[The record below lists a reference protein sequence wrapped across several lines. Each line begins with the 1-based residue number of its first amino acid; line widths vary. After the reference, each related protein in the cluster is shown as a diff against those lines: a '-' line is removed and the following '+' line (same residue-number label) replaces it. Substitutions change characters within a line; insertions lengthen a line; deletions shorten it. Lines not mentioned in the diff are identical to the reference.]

1 MTGEARV
8 TGPSC
13 STSMNRICCSSA
25 IGRRRHCMPSLINS
39 SSPCL
44 GLLSSMRCDSGIREA
59 MRAATPHFTFT
70 RLSRPQ
76 RCRRPCERAS
86 YRDRRP
92 PPGRLIV
99 PRPHAL
105 RWHFRWCTD
114 CFACETKALLRILR
128 RLTLPPHF
136 PGRPRWSGHLHISGN
151 KCCHCRILLQ
161 YICYVIISV
170 ADIAPRSGNK
180 SR

>member
-128 RLTLPPHF
+128 RLTLAPPTLSWKAALE
-136 PGRPRWSGHLHISGN
+136 RPLAYIWEQMLSLSDFIAIHMLCNHIS
-151 KCCHCRILLQ
+151 CR
-161 YICYVIISV
+161 YC
-170 ADIAPRSGNK
+170 A
-180 SR
+180 